1 MKSRIIGLAAL
12 ACMMVFGPL
21 TAHAVPVEWTLS
33 GFNFVGG
40 GTASGSFV
48 YDADT
53 NTYSSVNITT
63 TAGTIAG
70 AAYADVS
77 PGFANSAT
85 VGLFV
90 TTAAGDL
97 TGTPALALFYGAGLT
112 NAGGAVAIT
121 QNGNVEGTCNN
132 ATCTA
137 GTGTRSLAPGALLNG
152 VVVPTPPTPTPGTQ
166 PIPTLAEWAMLTLVF
181 MLGLAG
187 VVGLRRKE
195 LQA

>member
-1 MKSRIIGLAAL
+1 MKTRIIGLAAL
-12 ACMMVFGPL
+12 ACMMLFGPL
-21 TAHAVPVEWTLS
+21 TAQAVPVEWTLN
-33 GFNFVGG
+33 GFTFVGG

-63 TAGTIAG
+63 TPGTLAG
-70 AAYADVS
+70 ASYTDVS

-90 TTAAGDL
+90 TTTVGDL

-121 QNGNVEGTCNN
+121 LNGNVEGTCNN

-137 GTGTRSLAPGALLNG
+137 GTGTRSLVAGALLNG
-152 VVVPTPPTPTPGTQ
+152 VVVPTPTPGTQ
-166 PIPTLAEWAMLTLVF
+166 AIPTLAEWAMLTLVL

-187 VVGLRRKE
+187 VISLRRKG